1 MGTQKPGVGLH
12 RHSPCNQ
19 GLMQAWWLTHC
30 LSAVNAHPPPRRAD
44 PKPES
49 SDLGDLCCSYRSLG
63 ASAPRN
69 QPPPVTR
76 GELTDAPAP
85 LPSAETTPSHVPP
98 CLPSRTN

>member
-12 RHSPCNQ
+12 LHSPCNQ
-19 GLMQAWWLTHC
+19 GLMQAWRSTHC

-49 SDLGDLCCSYRSLG
+49 SDLGDLCCSCRSLG

-69 QPPPVTR
+69 QPPLVTQGGADGCPHSPALSGDDSKPRPPVS
-76 GELTDAPAP
+76 PKQ
-85 LPSAETTPSHVPP
+85 
-98 CLPSRTN
+98 N